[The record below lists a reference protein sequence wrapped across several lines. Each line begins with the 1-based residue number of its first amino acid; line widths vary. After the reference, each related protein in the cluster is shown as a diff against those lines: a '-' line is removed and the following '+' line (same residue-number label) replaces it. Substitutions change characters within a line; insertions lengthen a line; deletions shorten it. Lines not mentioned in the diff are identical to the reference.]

1 MGWEVAGSYFEACNC
16 DAICPCR
23 IVGDKPGSRSTYGIC
38 QFALSWLVH
47 SGHLDDVE
55 LDGLAV
61 VLAGWYDEEEPS
73 SPWSVNLYVD
83 DRSTDEQHHALAD
96 IFLGRIAGGTMQ
108 NYGRAIGTTHHIRRA
123 HIQLSHE
130 PRRWRIKAGTYVS
143 VSASRPVES
152 EEPLACG
159 IPGLDRPG
167 QEVVSDELRVTD
179 SPLEWDVRERCGFA
193 TDFHYSG

>member
-1 MGWEVAGSYFEACNC
+1 MGWDVAGSYFEACNC

-23 IVGDKPGSRSTYGIC
+23 VVGDKPGSRATYGIC
-38 QFALSWLVH
+38 QFALSWLVS
-47 SGHLDDVE
+47 SGHADDVA
-55 LDGLAV
+55 LDGFAV

-83 DRSTDEQHHALAD
+83 DRATDEQHEVLAD

-108 NYGRAIGTTHHIRRA
+108 NYGRAIGTTHRVRRA
-123 HIQLSHE
+123 HIELSHE
-130 PRRWRIKAGTYVS
+130 PRRWRIKASTYVS
-143 VSASRPVES
+143 VAASRPVES
-152 EEPLACG
+152 EAPIACG

-179 SPLEWDVRERCGFA
+179 APLQWDVRERCGFA